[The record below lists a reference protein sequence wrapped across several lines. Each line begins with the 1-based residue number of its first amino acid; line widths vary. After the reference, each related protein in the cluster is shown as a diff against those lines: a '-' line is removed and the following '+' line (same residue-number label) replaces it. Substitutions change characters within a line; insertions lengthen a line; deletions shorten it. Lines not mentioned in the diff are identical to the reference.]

1 MVELRLSWRTI
12 PFGGRMKKSL
22 LASAS
27 FGAIA
32 LATGAQA
39 AAAGARPVY
48 QASVPPAPW
57 SWSGFYIGGTVG
69 AAGER
74 STISNNPLAAAVLPG
89 LVTARQTGV
98 IGGLEAGYNAQ
109 VSNIV
114 VGIEGDI
121 SWASLNRSVST
132 TDVIV
137 GGPDTY
143 SSRLDNLSTFRG
155 RLGWAIDRTLFYGTG
170 GVAFADL
177 KDQFFYPSASFGPF
191 TANPNSNVTGWVAG
205 AGIEYALW
213 DHWTVKAEY
222 LHVGLPNR
230 TAVDTA
236 GNGYAF
242 DFKDSLDIGRVGI
255 NYKF

>member
-1 MVELRLSWRTI
+1 
-12 PFGGRMKKSL
+12 MKTSL
-22 LASAS
+22 LAGVSVGALVLAS
-27 FGAIA
+27 
-32 LATGAQA
+32 GAQA
-39 AAAGARPVY
+39 ADLAAHPMYKA
-48 QASVPPAPW
+48 PPSAPALW
-57 SWSGFYIGGTVG
+57 SWTGFYLGGTVG
-69 AAGER
+69 AASEH
-74 STISNNPLAAAVLPG
+74 STLSQDPFSLVFGAILPG
-89 LVTARQTGV
+89 SLTTRGTSV

-109 VSNIV
+109 ISNIV
-114 VGIEGDI
+114 VGIEGDV

-132 TDVIV
+132 TDLLA
-137 GGPDTY
+137 GGTDTY

-177 KDQFFYPSASFGPF
+177 KDQLSAAAYPF

-230 TAVDTA
+230 TAMNN
-236 GNGYAF
+236 GGRGYAF